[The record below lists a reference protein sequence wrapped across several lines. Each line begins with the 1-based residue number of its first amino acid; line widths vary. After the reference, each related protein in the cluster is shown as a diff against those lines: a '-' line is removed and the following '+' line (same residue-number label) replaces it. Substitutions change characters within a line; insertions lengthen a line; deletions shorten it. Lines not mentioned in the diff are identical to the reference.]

1 MECVLEKIKVHYE
14 ICGEGRPILMLH
26 GWPVDHHFMMRM
38 FEPIYQDLDGWK
50 RIYLDLPGM
59 GKTSG
64 AEWIKTHD
72 DMLEVVLDFI
82 DHVIMDNNF
91 YIVGE
96 SYGAYL
102 ARGILQKKSASINGL
117 MMTVPAIYAN
127 RARWTLPEHKI
138 IYENLEFYEEL
149 KTKNLEEF
157 IVYVT
162 DQNDQCLENLRSVAI
177 PSILMADHEFLN
189 DIDFNNE
196 FTFEID
202 ELDPKFSKPT
212 LIIVGRQDAVVGYR
226 DAWHVMENY
235 PRATFAVLD
244 YAGHAIGFGERDTIF
259 MALVNDWIDRLERDG
274 ENQPQYEKLAI

>member
-1 MECVLEKIKVHYE
+1 MECVLDKIKVHYE
-14 ICGEGRPILMLH
+14 ICGEGRAILMLH
-26 GWPVDHHFMMRM
+26 GWPVDHRFMMRM

-274 ENQPQYEKLAI
+274 EN

>member
-1 MECVLEKIKVHYE
+1 MECVLEKSKVHYE

-274 ENQPQYEKLAI
+274 EN

>member
-1 MECVLEKIKVHYE
+1 MECVLDKIKVHYE
-14 ICGEGRPILMLH
+14 ICGEGRPVLMLH
-26 GWPVDHHFMMRM
+26 GWPVDHSFMIRM

-102 ARGILQKKSASINGL
+102 ARGVLQKKSALINGL

-177 PSILMADHEFLN
+177 PSILMADYEFLN

-196 FTFEID
+196 FSFEID
-202 ELDPKFSKPT
+202 DLDPPFSKPT

-226 DAWHVMENY
+226 DAWQVMENY
-235 PRATFAVLD
+235 SRATFAVLD
-244 YAGHAIGFGERDTIF
+244 YAGHAIGLGERDAIF
-259 MALVNDWIDRLERDG
+259 MALVNDWIDRLERHTD
-274 ENQPQYEKLAI
+274 N

>member
-1 MECVLEKIKVHYE
+1 MECVLDKIKVHYE
-14 ICGEGRPILMLH
+14 ICGEGRAILMLH

-274 ENQPQYEKLAI
+274 EN

>member
-1 MECVLEKIKVHYE
+1 MECVLDKIKVHYE

-259 MALVNDWIDRLERDG
+259 MALVNDGIDRLERDG
-274 ENQPQYEKLAI
+274 EN

>member
-1 MECVLEKIKVHYE
+1 MECLLDNIKVHYE
-14 ICGEGRPILMLH
+14 VCGEGRAILMLH
-26 GWPVDHHFMMRM
+26 GWPVDHCFMMSM

-82 DHVIMDNNF
+82 DHVIMDNHF
-91 YIVGE
+91 YVVGE

-102 ARGILQKKSASINGL
+102 ARGVLQKRPASIDGL

-127 RARWTLPEHKI
+127 RARWTLPEHSTV
-138 IYENLEFYEEL
+138 YENPEFLEEL
-149 KTKNLEEF
+149 KSKNLDEF
-157 IVYVT
+157 ITYVT
-162 DQNDQCLENLRSVAI
+162 DQNDQCLENLKSVAI
-177 PSILMADHEFLN
+177 PSIMRADHEFLN

-196 FTFEID
+196 FSFEID
-202 ELDPKFSKPT
+202 DVDPPFSKPT
-212 LIIVGRQDAVVGYR
+212 LIIAGRQDAVVGYR
-226 DAWHVMENY
+226 DAWQVMENY

-244 YAGHAIGFGERDTIF
+244 YAGHALGLGERDTIF
-259 MALVNDWIDRLERDG
+259 MALVNDWIDRLERG
-274 ENQPQYEKLAI
+274 QLN

>member
-274 ENQPQYEKLAI
+274 EN